1 MNVAID
7 SLNAVIGDLCDA
19 ELLRS
24 GRPHTLSSV
33 PITASGETAARVL
46 DALAGD
52 EEMDPDLWINLL
64 LRCPD
69 RGVTPYAEL
78 FAALGAHDGA
88 SSPAAAAARMDA
100 YGRLGAAIVRQIL
113 RATDHLIAQELKD
126 GFHYQQALR
135 RWRINEASQEAA
147 NV

>member
-1 MNVAID
+1 MNASIQ
-7 SLNAVIGDLCDA
+7 SLNTVIGDLCDA
-19 ELLRS
+19 ELARS

-33 PITASGETAARVL
+33 PIMATGETAARVL

-52 EEMDPDLWINLL
+52 EEMDADLWLNLM

-78 FAALGAHDGA
+78 FAALAAHDGA
-88 SSPAAAAARMDA
+88 STPAAAAARIDA
-100 YGRLGAAIVRQIL
+100 YGRLGAAVVRQIL

-126 GFHYQQALR
+126 GFHHQQAIR
-135 RWRINEASQEAA
+135 RWRINQAAQEAA